1 MFEFDEDVID
11 ELIEYDIDE
20 LKSASVSV
28 DVVELRDELNDL
40 SASVLGSFV
49 GGSSSDSSFSGI
61 LKSNDM
67 LSEKLGCLKR

>member
-20 LKSASVSV
+20 LKSTSVSV

-40 SASVLGSFV
+40 SASFLGSFV
-49 GGSSSDSSFSGI
+49 GGSSSDSSFCGI
-61 LKSNDM
+61 GKSNDM
-67 LSEKLGCLKR
+67 LPEKFCCLNG